1 VAPGEAGIL
10 VAPLTAVNR
19 FLGYAGD
26 QVQSEKK
33 LLRNVLKVGDVYF
46 NTEDLLLLDRRGFL
60 YFHDC
65 IGDTFRWKGESVS
78 TTEVSDV
85 LDLLDFIQE
94 ANVYGVTIPGL
105 WTPAVSQQQLL
116 RRESR
121 AGMAAVVLKQDQQL
135 DGKRLYQHLVKSL
148 PCVCLAVVPEDTGRS
163 HVAASGSAGRTFP
176 LSPSPRLPPELPG
189 RDRNLQATEDQAG
202 AGGFQPRPGWG
213 PALLP
218 PRSSGGLCSP
228 RGLAVS

>member
-46 NTEDLLLLDRRGFL
+46 NTGDLLLLDRRGFL

-65 IGDTFRWKGESVS
+65 IGDTFRWKGENVS

-116 RRESR
+116 RREGR

-148 PCVCLAVVPEDTGRS
+148 PAYAWPWLLRIQSSLDVTETFKQQKTKLVQEAFNPDLVGDPLYFLHAPQGDYVPLE
-163 HVAASGSAGRTFP
+163 ASLYRGIV
-176 LSPSPRLPPELPG
+176 
-189 RDRNLQATEDQAG
+189 
-202 AGGFQPRPGWG
+202 
-213 PALLP
+213 
-218 PRSSGGLCSP
+218 SGE
-228 RGLAVS
+228 